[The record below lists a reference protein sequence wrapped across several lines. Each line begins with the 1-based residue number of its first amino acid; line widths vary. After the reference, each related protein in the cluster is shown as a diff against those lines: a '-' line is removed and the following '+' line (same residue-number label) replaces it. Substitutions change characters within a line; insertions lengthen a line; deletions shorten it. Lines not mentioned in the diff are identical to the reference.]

1 MKDIFDVVNYIKQ
14 NYNLYSNC
22 FIVNRDLF
30 IILNSLGYEHI
41 EIDLKKEKVENITH
55 YSSIF
60 KKDNKSIFLI
70 FNSSFKKDNKS
81 YIVDLT
87 YFEFF
92 TDYYT
97 FDGGDEM
104 PNFKNFYTNE
114 ELNILNEII
123 TTGLIEYTP
132 YNMELYLKGF
142 KMASK
147 SRSFK

>member
-60 KKDNKSIFLI
+60 KKDNKS
-70 FNSSFKKDNKS
+70 

-104 PNFKNFYTNE
+104 PNFNNFYTNE

-123 TTGLIEYTP
+123 TTGLMEYTP

>member
-55 YSSIF
+55 YSSI
-60 KKDNKSIFLI
+60 
-70 FNSSFKKDNKS
+70 FKKDNKS

>member
-1 MKDIFDVVNYIKQ
+1 MKDIFDVVNYVKQ

-30 IILNSLGYEHI
+30 IILNSLGYEHV

-55 YSSIF
+55 YSSI
-60 KKDNKSIFLI
+60 
-70 FNSSFKKDNKS
+70 FKKDNKS

>member
-30 IILNSLGYEHI
+30 IILNSLGYEHV

-55 YSSIF
+55 YSSI
-60 KKDNKSIFLI
+60 
-70 FNSSFKKDNKS
+70 FKKDNKS

>member
-30 IILNSLGYEHI
+30 IILNSLDYEHI

-55 YSSIF
+55 YSSI
-60 KKDNKSIFLI
+60 
-70 FNSSFKKDNKS
+70 FKKDNKS

-123 TTGLIEYTP
+123 TTGLMEYTP

>member
-60 KKDNKSIFLI
+60 KKDNKS
-70 FNSSFKKDNKS
+70 

-123 TTGLIEYTP
+123 TTGLMEYTP

>member
-1 MKDIFDVVNYIKQ
+1 MKDIFDVVNYVKQ

-55 YSSIF
+55 YSSI
-60 KKDNKSIFLI
+60 
-70 FNSSFKKDNKS
+70 FKKDNKS

>member
-60 KKDNKSIFLI
+60 KKDNKS
-70 FNSSFKKDNKS
+70 

-104 PNFKNFYTNE
+104 PNFKNFYTDE

-123 TTGLIEYTP
+123 TTGLMEYTP

>member
-1 MKDIFDVVNYIKQ
+1 MKDIFDVVNYVKQ

-30 IILNSLGYEHI
+30 LILNSLGYEHV
-41 EIDLKKEKVENITH
+41 EIDLKKEGVENITH

-60 KKDNKSIFLI
+60 KKGD
-70 FNSSFKKDNKS
+70 KS

-104 PNFKNFYTNE
+104 PNFKNFYTNQ

-142 KMASK
+142 KMVSK

>member
-60 KKDNKSIFLI
+60 KKDNKS
-70 FNSSFKKDNKS
+70 

-114 ELNILNEII
+114 ELNILNEVI

>member
-22 FIVNRDLF
+22 FIVNRNLF

-55 YSSIF
+55 YSSI
-60 KKDNKSIFLI
+60 
-70 FNSSFKKDNKS
+70 FKKDNKS

>member
-60 KKDNKSIFLI
+60 KKDNKS
-70 FNSSFKKDNKS
+70 

-97 FDGGDEM
+97 YDGGDEM

-114 ELNILNEII
+114 ELSILNEII

>member
-1 MKDIFDVVNYIKQ
+1 MKDIFDVVNYVKQ

-30 IILNSLGYEHI
+30 LILNSLGYEHI

-55 YSSIF
+55 YSSI
-60 KKDNKSIFLI
+60 
-70 FNSSFKKDNKS
+70 FKKDNKS

>member
-22 FIVNRDLF
+22 FIANRDLF

-55 YSSIF
+55 YSSI
-60 KKDNKSIFLI
+60 
-70 FNSSFKKDNKS
+70 FKKDNKS

>member
-30 IILNSLGYEHI
+30 IILNSLGYEQV

-55 YSSIF
+55 YSSI
-60 KKDNKSIFLI
+60 
-70 FNSSFKKDNKS
+70 FKKDNKS

>member
-1 MKDIFDVVNYIKQ
+1 MKDIFEVVNYVKQ

-55 YSSIF
+55 YSSI
-60 KKDNKSIFLI
+60 
-70 FNSSFKKDNKS
+70 FKKDNKS

-132 YNMELYLKGF
+132 YNMKLYLKGF

>member
-1 MKDIFDVVNYIKQ
+1 MKDIFDVVNYVKQ

-30 IILNSLGYEHI
+30 IILNSLGYEQV

-55 YSSIF
+55 YSSI
-60 KKDNKSIFLI
+60 
-70 FNSSFKKDNKS
+70 FKKDNKS

-114 ELNILNEII
+114 ELSILNEII

>member
-60 KKDNKSIFLI
+60 KKDNKS
-70 FNSSFKKDNKS
+70 

-123 TTGLIEYTP
+123 TTGLMEYTP

-147 SRSFK
+147 SRCFK

>member
-30 IILNSLGYEHI
+30 IILNSLGYEHV

-55 YSSIF
+55 YSSI
-60 KKDNKSIFLI
+60 
-70 FNSSFKKDNKS
+70 FKKDNKS

-123 TTGLIEYTP
+123 TTGLMEYTP